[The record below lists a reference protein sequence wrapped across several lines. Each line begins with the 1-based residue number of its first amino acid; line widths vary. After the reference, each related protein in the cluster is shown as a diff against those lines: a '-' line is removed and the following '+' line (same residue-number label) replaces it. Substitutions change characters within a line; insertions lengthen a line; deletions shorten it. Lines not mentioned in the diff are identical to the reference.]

1 MRLGFCL
8 SAEQFSPTQLI
19 EQAKGAE
26 KAGFVGLMISDHLQP
41 WVPWQGQA
49 SHAWT
54 MLGALSQHT
63 SLPLSTGVS
72 CAGGRCHPVIL
83 AQAAATL
90 ECLCPGRITLGLGIG
105 EALNEHVFASYW
117 PEPKERVQQLLEAV
131 SLITKLWSGQEV
143 RFKGEYFKTESLRLY
158 TLPEVPPRL
167 MIATSGP
174 YLCAKAASLAQTW
187 LTVWAGREK
196 LQKLIGKFREN
207 SGSTKKT
214 ARLQL
219 HVSWDLTQERALAA
233 AVQEWPN
240 GGLNFPKG
248 DVRFPEVL
256 AEMAKMVQSENFTDR
271 VLIAST
277 PASILA
283 VLQESAALGFDEIYI
298 HNCGRNQSE
307 FLQMCAQELIPAWK
321 NTEQVVDRLY

>member
-1 MRLGFCL
+1 MKLGFCL
-8 SAEQFSPTQLI
+8 SAEQFAPAQLI

-26 KAGFVGLMISDHLQP
+26 KAGFAGLMISDHLQP

-54 MLGALSQHT
+54 MLGALSQCT
-63 SLPLSTGVS
+63 ELPLSTGVS

-90 ECLCPGRITLGLGIG
+90 ECLCPGRITLGLGVG

-131 SLITKLWSGQEV
+131 SLIAKLWSGQEV

-158 TLPEVPPRL
+158 TLPEVPPGL

-174 YLCAKAASLAQTW
+174 YLCAKAASLANTW
-187 LTVWAGREK
+187 LTVWASREK
-196 LQKLIGKFREN
+196 LQKLMGKFRES
-207 SGSTKKT
+207 SGSVRKI
-214 ARLQL
+214 ARLQV
-219 HVSWDLTQERALAA
+219 HVSWDVTTEKALNAA
-233 AVQEWPN
+233 MQEWPN

-248 DVRFPEVL
+248 DIRFPEVL
-256 AEMAKMVQSENFTDR
+256 AEMAKTVRPENFDNR
-271 VLIAST
+271 VIITSS
-277 PASILA
+277 PAGILA
-283 VLQESAALGFDEIYI
+283 MLQESAALGFDEVYI
-298 HNCGRNQSE
+298 HNCGRNQNE
-307 FLQMCAQELIPAWK
+307 FLRMCSEELIPAWK
-321 NTEQVVDRLY
+321 RTESI

>member
-1 MRLGFCL
+1 MKLGFCL
-8 SAEQFSPTQLI
+8 SAEQFAPAQLI

-26 KAGFVGLMISDHLQP
+26 KAGFDGLMISDHLQP

-54 MLGALSQHT
+54 MLGALSQGT

-90 ECLCPGRITLGLGIG
+90 ECLCPGRITLGLGVG

-158 TLPEVPPRL
+158 TLPEVPPGL

-174 YLCAKAASLAQTW
+174 YLCSKAASLAQTW
-187 LTVWAGREK
+187 LTVWASKDK
-196 LQKLIGKFREN
+196 LQKLLGKFRE
-207 SGSTKKT
+207 SCGSAKKI
-214 ARLQL
+214 ARLQV
-219 HVSWDLTQERALAA
+219 HVSWDVTQEKALNAA
-233 AVQEWPN
+233 MQEWPN

-248 DVRFPEVL
+248 DIRFPEVL
-256 AEMAKMVQSENFTDR
+256 AEMAKMVRPENFANR
-271 VLIAST
+271 VIITSN
-277 PASILA
+277 PADILA
-283 VLQESAALGFDEIYI
+283 MLQESAALGFDEVYI
-298 HNCGRNQSE
+298 HNCGRNQTE
-307 FLQMCAQELIPAWK
+307 FLHMCSQELMPAWK
-321 NTEQVVDRLY
+321 SIDPTVKRS